1 MANAEGAR
9 LIKIVDGT
17 PKIINDEWKVV
28 LDAEDWT
35 SASAAQRFLV
45 PLAQWRRTGGRRSAG
60 LWINPDEDFEADMS
74 FLAQVEVVAVHIA
87 SFRDGR
93 GLSVSHLLRT
103 RYAWRGELRAIG
115 DVLRDQ
121 LRQMRRCG
129 FDAFAIRHDKDIED
143 ALKGLTPRPI
153 HYQGAA
159 DDPTPLFRRR
169 DAGLSRR

>member
-1 MANAEGAR
+1 MAR
-9 LIKIVDGT
+9 VIKLIDGHPQIVTDSWQVIG
-17 PKIINDEWKVV
+17 
-28 LDAEDWT
+28 
-35 SASAAQRFLV
+35 SAAELTSTTAERNLIL
-45 PLAQWRRTGGRRSAG
+45 PLAAWGQRPRDIACGV
-60 LWINPDEDFEADMS
+60 WIGPDDEFEAAHD
-74 FLAQVEVVAVHIA
+74 FLNNAALIAVNFP

-93 GLSVSHLLRT
+93 SLSVGHRLRT
-103 RYAWRGELRAIG
+103 CHGWRGELRAIG

-129 FDAFAIRHDKDIED
+129 FDSFAIRTDKDIDD

-169 DAGLSRR
+169 ARTSTKTD

>member
-1 MANAEGAR
+1 MAR
-9 LIKIVDGT
+9 IIKLIDGRPQIVTDSWQVIGSV
-17 PKIINDEWKVV
+17 DE
-28 LDAEDWT
+28 L
-35 SASAAQRFLV
+35 ASRTNGQDLIL
-45 PLAQWRRTGGRRSAG
+45 PLAAWEQRPRDVACGV
-60 LWINPDEDFEADMS
+60 WIGPDDDFETALD
-74 FLAQVEVVAVHIA
+74 FLNNAALIAVNFP

-93 GLSVSHLLRT
+93 SLSVGHLLRT
-103 RYAWRGELRAIG
+103 RHDWRGELRAIG

-129 FDAFAIRHDKDIED
+129 FDTFAIRVDKDIDD

-169 DAGLSRR
+169 TRTITNKI